1 MKSLSSGSLCDVMH
15 NHFAVVALVVARTR
29 DLLQGSHAYIAPFK
43 NNEKIVALREVTEQ
57 IISFDPSVNHMYQPF
72 IGGSPN
78 MAIVK
83 KSKILNRKP

>member
-1 MKSLSSGSLCDVMH
+1 MRSFSSGSLCDVMH

-57 IISFDPSVNHMYQPF
+57 IILFDPAVDRLYQPF
-72 IGGSPN
+72 LETR
-78 MAIVK
+78 K
-83 KSKILNRKP
+83 KPVTRPKILSPSP

>member
-1 MKSLSSGSLCDVMH
+1 MRCLSSGSLCDVMH

-57 IISFDPSVNHMYQPF
+57 IILFDPEVDRLYQPF
-72 IGGSPN
+72 LVTRKNPIVRPRIVSP
-78 MAIVK
+78 
-83 KSKILNRKP
+83 LL